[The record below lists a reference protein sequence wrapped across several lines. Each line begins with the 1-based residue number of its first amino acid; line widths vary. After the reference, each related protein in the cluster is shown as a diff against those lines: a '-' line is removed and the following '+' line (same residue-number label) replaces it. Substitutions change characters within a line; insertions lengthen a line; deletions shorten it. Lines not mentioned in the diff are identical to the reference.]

1 MMTKQT
7 KRLVCRVGIND
18 LNEPVKINGKTLKFY
33 NTWGNM
39 IQRCYSDKL
48 QERFPTY
55 RGCSVCDGWLLLSN
69 FKEWYDIHYRD
80 GMSLDKDIL
89 IPGNKIYSP
98 KACSFVPG
106 YINTLLTDAGAAR
119 GELPLGV
126 SAQKPNPH
134 GQINTTYTARCWDGH
149 GGKFAK
155 NFKTVAEARQWYITT
170 KKKVVSEQATR
181 AFEAGD
187 ITDDIYKALITREW

>member
-1 MMTKQT
+1 
-7 KRLVCRVGIND
+7 
-18 LNEPVKINGKTLKFY
+18 
-33 NTWGNM
+33 M

-89 IPGNKIYSP
+89 IPGNKVYSP
-98 KACSFVPG
+98 DTCRFVPG
-106 YINTLLTDAGAAR
+106 YINSLLTNAGAIR
-119 GELPLGV
+119 GDYPLGV
-126 SAQKPNPH
+126 RAMKPSSH
-134 GQINTTYTARCWDGH
+134 GQINTTYQGHCCDGN
-149 GGKFAK
+149 GKRLYK
-155 NFKTVAEARQWYITT
+155 NFKTIPEAVAWYITT
-170 KKKVVSEQATR
+170 KKKVAKEQAIH

-187 ITDDIYKALITREW
+187 ITEDVYQALISRQW